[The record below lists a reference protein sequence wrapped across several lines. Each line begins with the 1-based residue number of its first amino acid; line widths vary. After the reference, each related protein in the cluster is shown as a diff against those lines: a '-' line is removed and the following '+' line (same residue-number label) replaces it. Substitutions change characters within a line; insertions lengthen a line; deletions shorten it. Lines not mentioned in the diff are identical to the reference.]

1 MRRFIQY
8 LPLLS
13 FVAFMLC
20 MLEMGCAQRPKN
32 RNHKRIQNLKSDT
45 VDVKGELPP
54 LSPQDFDELDRRI
67 LKAGKKGGPKG
78 FKKFGID
85 CKKFNKKYQGQLFGN
100 PCYDKKKIKGI
111 FGPKKGFFD
120 KKGYGYGNV
129 YGNGYGN
136 SYGSGYGGG
145 YGSEYGNG
153 GPNMYNSYSR
163 PGFITAGVLTPLLIV
178 AAISAL
184 IAYKF
189 CDCFKGSKTAETPE
203 NPQAPETTE
212 KVEIA
217 PTEKTENPQI
227 R

>member
-1 MRRFIQY
+1 
-8 LPLLS
+8 
-13 FVAFMLC
+13 

-111 FGPKKGFFD
+111 FGPKKGFLIKRAMDMEMFMEMD
-120 KKGYGYGNV
+120 METHTEV
-129 YGNGYGN
+129 VT
-136 SYGSGYGGG
+136 
-145 YGSEYGNG
+145 EEVTEV
-153 GPNMYNSYSR
+153 NMVMV
-163 PGFITAGVLTPLLIV
+163 VLTCTILTAAQDLL
-178 AAISAL
+178 
-184 IAYKF
+184 
-189 CDCFKGSKTAETPE
+189 
-203 NPQAPETTE
+203 PQEF
-212 KVEIA
+212 
-217 PTEKTENPQI
+217 
-227 R
+227 